1 MAMLADLPVDQCL
14 RQAQVVACTQGVPR
28 RPDPAVLPMHPF
40 PQVVLLAS
48 LPCHPVVQATPD
60 LTEDLPDHDQCIQD
74 HLDGGVQDFL
84 VQVHSM
90 AEVQARSH
98 NMVDLQVVPD
108 PDIMDHMV
116 VHSTHQARDLK
127 DQEQDRHTDQTK

>member
-1 MAMLADLPVDQCL
+1 MAMLADLPADQCL
-14 RQAQVVACTQGVPR
+14 HQAQVEACTKVVPR

-48 LPCHPVVQATPD
+48 HPCHPVDQATPD

-74 HLDGGVQDFL
+74 HLDGVQDSL

-90 AEVQARSH
+90 AEDQARSH
-98 NMVDLQVVPD
+98 NMVDPQVVQD

-116 VHSTHQARDLK
+116 VHSTHRAQDLR
-127 DQEQDRHTDQTK
+127 DQEQDHHTDQNK